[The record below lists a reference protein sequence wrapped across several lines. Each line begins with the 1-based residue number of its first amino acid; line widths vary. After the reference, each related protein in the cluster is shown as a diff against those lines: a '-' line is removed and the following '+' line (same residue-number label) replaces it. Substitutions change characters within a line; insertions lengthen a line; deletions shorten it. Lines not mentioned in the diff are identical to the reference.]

1 MIEKEEEEVANLA
14 AELRPKTSRKSG
26 FWVGFPIYWL
36 PMIMLIIL
44 GLTGGRPLSLLDYCR
59 CLMIVISALMC
70 VLCVIGL
77 TVFWMKKTTRIE
89 KKEKYTWRDFLAIL
103 ALASVSCT
111 MGVLIGIFWPSIC
124 YGASLLVV
132 FLVAKIM
139 E

>member
-1 MIEKEEEEVANLA
+1 
-14 AELRPKTSRKSG
+14 
-26 FWVGFPIYWL
+26 
-36 PMIMLIIL
+36 
-44 GLTGGRPLSLLDYCR
+44 
-59 CLMIVISALMC
+59 
-70 VLCVIGL
+70 
-77 TVFWMKKTTRIE
+77 MKKTTRIE